1 MRKNNA
7 VALMSRIRAK
17 ANRFIIE
24 SLVAE
29 GIEGI
34 VPSHGEIMIHLFA
47 EKDYTMQELAQ
58 KINRTK
64 PTVTI
69 LVNKLVNYGY
79 VYKEKSITDNRVT
92 YIKLTPLG
100 IALKPVFEN
109 ISKDLNKIIDHILRE
124 DNLCDGL
131 FSLIFVPFGFAVM
144 GSVLWQFHSY
154 RIS

>member
-47 EKDYTMQELAQ
+47 EKDYTMQELAR

-79 VYKEKSITDNRVT
+79 VYKEKSITDNIVT

-109 ISKDLNKIIDHILRE
+109 ISKDLNKIIYKGLSDTDAEKLEILL
-124 DNLCDGL
+124 NN
-131 FSLIFVPFGFAVM
+131 
-144 GSVLWQFHSY
+144 
-154 RIS
+154 ISENFTEQ

>member
-1 MRKNNA
+1 
-7 VALMSRIRAK
+7 
-17 ANRFIIE
+17 
-24 SLVAE
+24 
-29 GIEGI
+29 
-34 VPSHGEIMIHLFA
+34 
-47 EKDYTMQELAQ
+47 MQELAQ

-109 ISKDLNKIIDHILRE
+109 ISKDLNKIIYKGLSDTDAEKLEILL
-124 DNLCDGL
+124 NN
-131 FSLIFVPFGFAVM
+131 
-144 GSVLWQFHSY
+144 
-154 RIS
+154 ISENFTEQ

>member
-7 VALMSRIRAK
+7 VYLISKIRIK
-17 ANRFIIE
+17 ANRYIVE

-34 VPSHGEIMIHLFA
+34 VPSHGDIMIHLF
-47 EKDYTMQELAQ
+47 ENKNYTMQELAK

-64 PTVTI
+64 PTLTT

-79 VYKEKSITDNRVT
+79 VTKEKSKNDNRVT

-100 IALKPVFEN
+100 IALKPVFKSISQNLNDIAYKDLSDEEAIFLEN
-109 ISKDLNKIIDHILRE
+109 ILNKVN
-124 DNLCDGL
+124 DN
-131 FSLIFVPFGFAVM
+131 FK
-144 GSVLWQFHSY
+144 QN
-154 RIS
+154 

>member
-34 VPSHGEIMIHLFA
+34 VLSHGEIMIHLFA

-58 KINRTK
+58 K
-64 PTVTI
+64 
-69 LVNKLVNYGY
+69 
-79 VYKEKSITDNRVT
+79 
-92 YIKLTPLG
+92 
-100 IALKPVFEN
+100 
-109 ISKDLNKIIDHILRE
+109 
-124 DNLCDGL
+124 
-131 FSLIFVPFGFAVM
+131 LIEQ
-144 GSVLWQFHSY
+144 SRL
-154 RIS
+154 

>member
-24 SLVAE
+24 SLVTE

-69 LVNKLVNYGY
+69 LVSKLVNYGY
-79 VYKEKSITDNRVT
+79 VYKEKRSGYHQRKRGDSI
-92 YIKLTPLG
+92 
-100 IALKPVFEN
+100 
-109 ISKDLNKIIDHILRE
+109 
-124 DNLCDGL
+124 
-131 FSLIFVPFGFAVM
+131 
-144 GSVLWQFHSY
+144 
-154 RIS
+154 